1 MSMPPLQ
8 IYLVT
13 RLMFVLPTLYKLL
26 TWFSAASQT
35 SNLTFATNY
44 LKMLDICTGLSI
56 TALLAEVRSSNKY
69 GNKLYPLVQR

>member
-13 RLMFVLPTLYKLL
+13 RLFVLPTLYKLL

>member
-35 SNLTFATNY
+35 SNLTFATSY